1 VKGFKSGG
9 FGTFNVLL
17 PEGTDFVPYET
28 FDPAPEGTK
37 PDPFDPETVWSYEVG
52 MKSRW
57 LDDRLQANVSA
68 FYYKYDDLQITFFN
82 GETNNT
88 EVENVGSAE
97 GTGFEADLRF
107 LPNAYLDFYA
117 GISYLDTEIDDIP
130 ADVCEDCD
138 GNELIVA
145 PEWTFAG
152 IGTFRYPVGRF
163 GDAFFTAEYTWQDD
177 FYSDFDNSSAI
188 QVDSYGLTN
197 FRLGL
202 EETTGKWVATLYLE
216 NAFDEFY
223 WDGAGAAEEIIPD
236 HFFGPGR
243 PRTFGGEL
251 LFRF

>member
-1 VKGFKSGG
+1 
-9 FGTFNVLL
+9 
-17 PEGTDFVPYET
+17 
-28 FDPAPEGTK
+28 
-37 PDPFDPETVWSYEVG
+37 
-52 MKSRW
+52 
-57 LDDRLQANVSA
+57 
-68 FYYKYDDLQITFFN
+68 
-82 GETNNT
+82 
-88 EVENVGSAE
+88 
-97 GTGFEADLRF
+97 
-107 LPNAYLDFYA
+107 
-117 GISYLDTEIDDIP
+117 
-130 ADVCEDCD
+130 
-138 GNELIVA
+138 VA